1 MTNIINLDAY
11 FEEVDLLKQK
21 INKQVSYI
29 TENIQH
35 FNCDPNVKKFLQ
47 LATNN
52 CILLCKGSTQRL
64 HKLIHSEK
72 LNLQNLKVGSKIDVQ
87 TFFNNTKCQLIKDVD
102 DNKHLLLIYY
112 TSTSLPSTQLAI
124 FYNDDHVVTHIQTKL

>member
-1 MTNIINLDAY
+1 MDTKMILEKIILSNLNSNIKFTNLKKERFTMSNIVNLDAY
-11 FEEVDLLKQK
+11 FEEVDLLKQQ

-52 CILLCKGSTQRL
+52 CILLCKGSIRRL
-64 HKLIHSEK
+64 HELIHSKK
-72 LNLQNLKVGSKIDVQ
+72 LN
-87 TFFNNTKCQLIKDVD
+87 
-102 DNKHLLLIYY
+102 
-112 TSTSLPSTQLAI
+112 
-124 FYNDDHVVTHIQTKL
+124 